1 MQAVIVFICQS
12 IFFTDGKDYFVRFE
26 LTKNQWTSTTLN
38 NTALRMCLY
47 CYHPMRATC
56 MERLELLDPHH
67 RPSKYGGIISENIAS
82 NNTNNRFLD
91 VENGVMSQDE
101 TSISISGK
109 LTEIVQ
115 YFPNHNNQKR
125 KMFHLQLDS
134 KETFHCYHSSSGGR
148 AKKLERL
155 VKRHG
160 C

>member
-1 MQAVIVFICQS
+1 
-12 IFFTDGKDYFVRFE
+12 
-26 LTKNQWTSTTLN
+26 
-38 NTALRMCLY
+38 
-47 CYHPMRATC
+47 

-67 RPSKYGGIISENIAS
+67 QPSKYGGIISENIAS
-82 NNTNNRFLD
+82 NNNNNRFLD

>member
-1 MQAVIVFICQS
+1 MLDHWFGQ
-12 IFFTDGKDYFVRFE
+12 IFFF
-26 LTKNQWTSTTLN
+26 TSMP
-38 NTALRMCLY
+38 LRKRC
-47 CYHPMRATC
+47 
-56 MERLELLDPHH
+56 
-67 RPSKYGGIISENIAS
+67 
-82 NNTNNRFLD
+82 
-91 VENGVMSQDE
+91 V
-101 TSISISGK
+101 
-109 LTEIVQ
+109 TEIFQ